1 MRIRRALDGHFRLPF
16 VNDDRDRF
24 HSIVNRFLHLE
35 ALVWL
40 FFLHLVN
47 DFNFILL
54 DFDLRRCEVNLAGG
68 SLNFVRSNV
77 FQISEFVLETSV
89 NAFVE

>member
-1 MRIRRALDGHFRLPF
+1 MRIRRALDGRFRLPF

-54 DFDLRRCEVNLAGG
+54 DFDLRRREVNLAGG

>member
-1 MRIRRALDGHFRLPF
+1 MRIRRALDGRFRLPF

-24 HSIVNRFLHLE
+24 HSIVNRFLHLK
-35 ALVWL
+35 ALVRL

-54 DFDLRRCEVNLAGG
+54 DFDLRRREVNLAGG

-89 NAFVE
+89 YAFVE

>member
-1 MRIRRALDGHFRLPF
+1 MRIRRALDGRFRLPF

-24 HSIVNRFLHLE
+24 HSIVNGFLHLK
-35 ALVWL
+35 ALVRL

-54 DFDLRRCEVNLAGG
+54 DFDLRRREVNLAGG